1 MSRARAPALACA
13 LSLASALSMALT
25 GCESAGADGPVA
37 RVQQR
42 LSVEAF
48 EAEVAAD
55 PDLAAAVSLAMADT
69 YATGFSGAGTLE
81 DDDGVKV
88 VFAVLDDDPD
98 YPTVVVR
105 HCRGA
110 DCVSAVQ
117 VDTGDDADVA
127 WYTAGGEIPVRTA
140 AAPFQLRLIDEE
152 DPDGT
157 AVIAPIDGDGS
168 VPTGLAATP
177 GGLAG
182 ATGGLDRVTAALD
195 EPDPGTP
202 RKLVLASAFGKYLT
216 TQGPNIDDLAS
227 SMKKGGFSDTKAI
240 YHVNTT
246 EVDAQLKGLGRSDA
260 FVWLTHGDKSKKTGK
275 VVGMTTAWGYWG
287 SEHYPASRMTEQ
299 LAKNTSGGPGLVIL
313 AGCQTSDLIPTFDNG
328 SRVVLAFNNKIM
340 PGQAKT
346 VVRTFFQAL
355 SEGKTMRE
363 ALDAANAMITTSGL
377 ALVANPGADLGKRL
391 VDVGAAGSCSPDF
404 AGSWAGLMTVT
415 SGSDKLPTGTTHDY
429 ECGQVTFT
437 MGDHPACKGCYL
449 TGKFVARELKG
460 CAEDNTAI
468 LNESDGGS
476 TLTMSLNLL
485 SKTQLFVDL
494 DGVDTG
500 GAAVERTATL
510 TKCD

>member
-1 MSRARAPALACA
+1 MSRARTLACA
-13 LSLASALSMALT
+13 LSLASVLGVAQA
-25 GCESAGADGPVA
+25 GCGSAGAGTDGPLA

-42 LSVEAF
+42 LSVAAF
-48 EAEVAAD
+48 EAEVAID
-55 PDLAAAVSLAMADT
+55 PDLAAAVSLAMSET
-69 YATGFSGAGTLE
+69 YATGFAGAGTLE
-81 DDDGVKV
+81 DDEGAKV

-98 YPTVVVR
+98 IPTVVVR

-117 VDTGDDADVA
+117 VDTGDETDVA
-127 WYTAGGEIPVRTA
+127 WYTDGGEIPVRTT
-140 AAPFQLRLIDEE
+140 AAPFQLRLIDED

-157 AVIAPIDGDGS
+157 AVIAPLDGS
-168 VPTGLAATP
+168 VPAGLAV
-177 GGLAG
+177 GLDRL
-182 ATGGLDRVTAALD
+182 TGGLDRVTAALD
-195 EPDPGTP
+195 EPAPGAS

-227 SMKKGGFSDTKAI
+227 SMRKGGFSDTKAI
-240 YHVNTT
+240 YHVNTS

-287 SEHYPASRMTEQ
+287 SAHYPASRMTEH
-299 LAKNTSGGPGLVIL
+299 LAKNSSGGPGLVIL
-313 AGCQTSDLIPTFDNG
+313 AGCETADLIPTFDNG

-346 VVRTFFQAL
+346 VIRTFFQAL
-355 SEGKTMRE
+355 SEGKTMQE

-404 AGSWAGLMTVT
+404 AGSWAGLMTVS

-429 ECGQVTFT
+429 PCGQITFT

-468 LNESDGGS
+468 LNETDGGS

-500 GAAVERTATL
+500 GSSVERTATFK
-510 TKCD
+510 KCD